1 MNELVKI
8 EQSAVAIPNGYEN
21 YFDIA
26 RYEQIGRIANVFAK
40 SDLVPKD
47 FKGNPNN
54 CFIAI
59 HMAMRLNIDPL
70 LCIQNVYLVNG
81 NPGLSAKL
89 CISLANRSG
98 VFADNIVFTET
109 GSGDDLVVTANAKL
123 KSNGQFVSKTMSLK
137 EAHAAGWTGKPVW
150 KSQPGQM
157 LSYRTATQLIRLYA
171 PDAILGMTTVEEWED
186 VSDGVQQRV
195 SAQGNNAKAVNELLA
210 KTEVKSE
217 TVEQPKEEKPAR
229 KAPAAGVKKKQ
240 TEEPKAETEIKAEDA
255 KNGVIEQD
263 FIDESEQENLDI

>member
-1 MNELVKI
+1 MSELVKI

-70 LCIQNVYLVNG
+70 LAIQNIYLVNG

-109 GSGDDLVVTANAKL
+109 GSGDELAVTASAKL

-171 PDAILGMTTVEEWED
+171 PDAILGMTTVEERED

-195 SAQGNNAKAVNELLA
+195 TAQGSNAKAINELLA
-210 KTEVKSE
+210 KAEVKSE
-217 TVEQPKEEKPAR
+217 EEAATQATKALGTRHKREKKPET
-229 KAPAAGVKKKQ
+229 K
-240 TEEPKAETEIKAEDA
+240 EEPKAEPEIKAEDA

-263 FIDESEQENLDI
+263 FVDESEQENLDI

>member
-8 EQSAVAIPNGYEN
+8 EQSSVAIPQGYEN

-26 RYEQIGRIANVFAK
+26 RYEQIGRIANTFAK

-47 FKGNPNN
+47 FKNNPNN

-59 HMAMRLNIDPL
+59 HMAMRLNIDFL
-70 LCIQNVYLVNG
+70 LCIQNVYIVNG

-98 VFADNIVFTET
+98 VFDGGIIFAET
-109 GSGDDLVVTANAKL
+109 GAGDDLSVTASAKL
-123 KSNGQFVSKTMSLK
+123 HANGQYVSKTMTLK

-157 LSYRTATQLIRLYA
+157 LAYRTATQLIRLYA

-195 SAQGNNAKAVNELLA
+195 TAQGSNAKAVTELLA
-210 KTEVKSE
+210 KAEVKSE
-217 TVEQPKEEKPAR
+217 VVEQPKEEKAVR
-229 KAPAAGVKKKQ
+229 KAPAARKKVAEELIKEGVI
-240 TEEPKAETEIKAEDA
+240 TAEYA
-255 KNGVIEQD
+255 KNEMIEQD
-263 FIDESEQENLDI
+263 FVDESEQENLDI

>member
-8 EQSAVAIPNGYEN
+8 EQSAVAIPHGYEN

-70 LCIQNVYLVNG
+70 LAIQNIYLVNG

-186 VSDGVQQRV
+186 LGDGAQQRV
-195 SAQGNNAKAVNELLA
+195 SGGSNAKAVTELLA
-210 KTEVKSE
+210 KAEVKSE
-217 TVEQPKEEKPAR
+217 EEAATQAT
-229 KAPAAGVKKKQ
+229 KALGTRHKREKKADTK
-240 TEEPKAETEIKAEDA
+240 EEPKQEIKAKDA
-255 KNGVIEQD
+255 KNGEIEQD
-263 FIDESEQENLDI
+263 LLDESEPENLDI